1 MWVGRRLLPLLL
13 LGCCCRSR
21 LQQHEDVTVRDAQG

>member
-13 LGCCCRSR
+13 LGCRCRSR
-21 LQQHEDVTVRDAQG
+21 LQQHEDVSIGNA